1 MGETMKK
8 RPLGKS
14 GIEVSPIGLGCWQF
28 SQGKGVVGKAW
39 PGLPHETMD
48 AIVRTALDG
57 GIDWFDTAEVYGG
70 GKSEEA
76 LAGALSRAKVKPGS
90 VAIATKWWPLLRTS
104 ASLVRSFSER
114 LARLA
119 PYPVDLHQIHQPF
132 SFSSAEKQALAL
144 ATLLRAKSVRA
155 VGVSNFSARMMQR
168 VARVLVEEGFVL
180 ASNQVHYNL
189 LDRRIETNGT
199 LEAARDAGI
208 SIIAYSPLAQG
219 LLTGRFHADA
229 SAARK
234 VSVMRKSF
242 SRIDERGIEGS
253 RALNALLGEIAT
265 LHGVSIAQ
273 VALAALLSL
282 HGEMVLAIPGA
293 TKPRQAEEAA
303 LAMRLELGAAEMEAI
318 KAESWKAARK

>member
-1 MGETMKK
+1 MKK

-28 SQGKGVVGKAW
+28 SQGKGLVGKAW

-57 GIDWFDTAEVYGG
+57 GIDWFDTADVYWG

-76 LAGALSRAKVKPGS
+76 LAGALSRAKVDLGS
-90 VAIATKWWPLLRTS
+90 VSIATKWWPALRSS
-104 ASLVRSFSER
+104 ASLTGTFPER
-114 LARLA
+114 QARLA

-132 SFSSAEKQALAL
+132 SFSSAEKQALVL
-144 ATLLRAKSVRA
+144 ATLLRARSVRA
-155 VGVSNFSARMMQR
+155 VGVSNFNARMMQR
-168 VARVLVEEGFVL
+168 VARVLAEEGCVL

-199 LEAARDAGI
+199 MEAAREAGI

-229 SAARK
+229 TAAGK
-234 VSVMRKSF
+234 VSVMRRSF
-242 SRIDERGIEGS
+242 SGIDGRGIEGS
-253 RALNALLGEIAT
+253 RALISLMGEIAT
-265 LHGVSIAQ
+265 RHECSIAQ
-273 VALAALLSL
+273 VALAALLSF

-303 LAMRLELGAAEMEAI
+303 LAMKLELGAAELEVI
-318 KAESWKAARK
+318 KVESWKAARR